1 MTTSDRNSLDK
12 GVALAASSH
21 RVSVKIYKLEFAKW
35 LKDLL
40 NIRLGEIEVKRSDVK
55 SKIGVRNLDSE
66 KFAENHILH
75 SAALSADTWRKI
87 KISACSS

>member
-55 SKIGVRNLDSE
+55 S
-66 KFAENHILH
+66 
-75 SAALSADTWRKI
+75 
-87 KISACSS
+87 